1 MKPTDEE
8 AVVVAQVD
16 ANETC
21 SLARRSLASVHEPV
35 DPRIRPSDLPT
46 DDVLDEGYVRQL
58 GDFIEHKHH
67 YDKSRSEK
75 SSHEDSRG
83 ESNET
88 IYVEFEDGDSRDPQN
103 FSRARKWAITFTASF
118 FSIIVG
124 TYPDVHSCRIN
135 ASTILSTAS
144 SSSAYAL
151 GDPSMI
157 RDLNATQFQATVGLS
172 MYTLGFA
179 LVPLVSASFSE
190 EFGRQPLYF
199 FSGVGCLLM
208 HLMIA
213 LAPNIQTVIV
223 GRFLAGAFGS
233 TGSTMVGGTIAD
245 IWAPH
250 ERGLPM
256 SLFAVMALTG
266 PGVGCVAAGW
276 IEQNPHLEWRW
287 IQWIHVIWT
296 GIFVIAVSICMKET
310 RSGVL
315 LTRLAQKLRKDT
327 GNHHYRA
334 RIEDERASLRTL
346 IYISCTRPVYLLITE
361 PVVAA
366 FSLWVGFAWGI
377 LYVLVE
383 SIAPAFKTIHHF
395 NTGQTGT
402 VFASMIVGCFA
413 GLAIQ
418 LYQEKLYTKY
428 APKKG
433 PEARLFS
440 ACLGALLFPAGMFIY
455 AWCTFESV
463 PWIGMAMGIFV
474 IMTALFV
481 LYVAVFTYLADC
493 YGIFASSALAGQSLC
508 RNLMGMAFPLFTE
521 QMFARLTYHWGNT
534 LFGFIAVAMIPIP
547 YVLLWKGPAIRAS
560 SKFASQAMQ
569 KY

>member
-8 AVVVAQVD
+8 ATIVEDVVV
-16 ANETC
+16 NETG
-21 SLARRSLASVHEPV
+21 SLARRSLASVHEV
-35 DPRIRPSDLPT
+35 IDPRISPSDRPK
-46 DDVLDEGYVRQL
+46 DDVLDEGYIRQL
-58 GDFIEHKHH
+58 GDYVEHKHH
-67 YDKSRSEK
+67 RDHEKGASEK
-75 SSHEDSRG
+75 GSSQSDSD
-83 ESNET
+83 EI
-88 IYVEFEDGDSRDPQN
+88 IYVEFEEDDPRDPMN
-103 FSRARKWAITFTASF
+103 FSRTRKWLITFTASF
-118 FSIIVG
+118 FSIIV
-124 TYPDVHSCRIN
+124 
-135 ASTILSTAS
+135 AS

-208 HLMIA
+208 HLMTA

-250 ERGLPM
+250 ERGMPM

-276 IEQNPHLEWRW
+276 IEQNRHLEWRW
-287 IQWIHVIWT
+287 IQWVHVIWT
-296 GIFVIAVSICMKET
+296 GIFVIAVPICMKET

-315 LTRLAQKLRKDT
+315 LTRLAKKLRKDT

-334 RIEDERASLRTL
+334 RVEDERASLRTL
-346 IYISCTRPVYLLITE
+346 IYISCTRPIYLLVTE

-377 LYVLVE
+377 LYVLVA
-383 SIAPAFKTIHHF
+383 SIAPAFRTIHHF

-402 VFASMIVGCFA
+402 VFVSMIIGCFA

-418 LYQEKLYTKY
+418 LYQEKLYAKY
-428 APKKG
+428 APKRG

-440 ACLGALLFPAGMFIY
+440 ACVGAVLFPSGIFIY

-463 PWIGMAMGIFV
+463 HWIGMAMGIFV

-521 QMFARLTYHWGNT
+521 QMFSRLTYHWGNT
-534 LFGFIAVAMIPIP
+534 LFGCIAVAMIPIP

-560 SKFASQAMQ
+560 SRFASQTIQ
-569 KY
+569 KS

>member
-1 MKPTDEE
+1 MQPTDEE
-8 AVVVAQVD
+8 VTIVEKGNVI
-16 ANETC
+16 EPYH
-21 SLARRSLASVHEPV
+21 LARRSLASVHEPV
-35 DPRIRPSDLPT
+35 DPRIRPSDRPT
-46 DDVLDEGYVRQL
+46 DEVLDEGYVRQL
-58 GDFIEHKHH
+58 TEFVEHKHPH
-67 YDKSRSEK
+67 DHEKGISEK
-75 SSHEDSRG
+75 GSQEDSRN
-83 ESNET
+83 EDDET
-88 IYVEFEDGDSRDPQN
+88 IYVEFEENDPRDPMN
-103 FSRARKWAITFTASF
+103 FTRARKWAITFTASF
-118 FSIIVG
+118 FSIIV
-124 TYPDVHSCRIN
+124 
-135 ASTILSTAS
+135 AS

-151 GDPSMI
+151 GDDSMI
-157 RDLNATQFQATVGLS
+157 RDLSATKFQATVGLS

-190 EFGRQPLYF
+190 EFGRQPLYL
-199 FSGVGCLLM
+199 FSGIGCLLM
-208 HLMIA
+208 HLMMA

-233 TGSTMVGGTIAD
+233 TGSTMVGGTVAD

-250 ERGLPM
+250 ERGMPM
-256 SLFAVMALTG
+256 SLFATMALIG

-276 IEQNPHLEWRW
+276 IEQNPHLQWRW

-296 GIFVIAVSICMKET
+296 GIFVVMVPIFMKET

-315 LTRLAQKLRKDT
+315 LTRMAKKLRKETD
-327 GNHHYRA
+327 NHHYRA

-346 IYISCTRPVYLLITE
+346 IYISCTRPIYLLLTE

-383 SIAPAFKTIHHF
+383 SIAPAFMTIHHF
-395 NTGQTGT
+395 NIGQTGT
-402 VFASMIVGCFA
+402 VFSSMIVGCFV
-413 GLAIQ
+413 GLAMQ

-428 APKKG
+428 APVRG
-433 PEARLFS
+433 PEARLYS
-440 ACLGALLFPAGMFIY
+440 ACVGALLFPAGMFIY
-455 AWCTFESV
+455 AWCTFSYV
-463 PWIGMAMGIFV
+463 HWMGMAVGIFV

-547 YVLLWKGPAIRAS
+547 YVLMWKGPAIRAS
-560 SKFASQAMQ
+560 SKFASQTVH
-569 KY
+569 KF

>member
-1 MKPTDEE
+1 MKIPDEDA
-8 AVVVAQVD
+8 AVVEKAGPV
-16 ANETC
+16 ETG

-35 DPRIRPSDLPT
+35 DPRIRPSDRPT
-46 DDVLDEGYVRQL
+46 DDVLDEDYVRQL
-58 GDFIEHKHH
+58 SDYIEHKHPH
-67 YDKSRSEK
+67 KRGTSETG
-75 SSHEDSRG
+75 SQDDSRT
-83 ESNET
+83 EDET
-88 IYVEFEDGDSRDPQN
+88 IYVEFEEGDPRDPMN

-118 FSIIVG
+118 FSIIV
-124 TYPDVHSCRIN
+124 
-135 ASTILSTAS
+135 AS
-144 SSSAYAL
+144 SSAAYAL
-151 GDPSMI
+151 GDDSMV

-172 MYTLGFA
+172 MYTLGFG

-190 EFGRQPLYF
+190 EFGRQPLYL
-199 FSGVGCLLM
+199 FSGIGCLLM
-208 HLMIA
+208 HLMMA
-213 LAPNIQTVIV
+213 LAKNIQTVII

-233 TGSTMVGGTIAD
+233 TGSTMVGGTVAD

-250 ERGLPM
+250 ERGMPM
-256 SLFAVMALTG
+256 SLFAVMALIG

-276 IEQNPHLEWRW
+276 IEQNPHLQWRW

-296 GIFVIAVSICMKET
+296 GIFVVAVPIFMKET

-315 LTRLAQKLRKDT
+315 LTRLAKKIRKET

-334 RIEDERASLRTL
+334 RVEDERASLRTL
-346 IYISCTRPVYLLITE
+346 IYISCTRPVYLLLTE

-366 FSLWVGFAWGI
+366 FSVSPTAYEHTFRALTISLQLWVGFAWGI

-383 SIAPAFKTIHHF
+383 SIAPAFRTIHHF
-395 NTGQTGT
+395 NIGQTGT
-402 VFASMIVGCFA
+402 VFVSMIVGCFA
-413 GLAIQ
+413 GLAMQ

-428 APKKG
+428 ASKRG
-433 PEARLFS
+433 PEARLYS
-440 ACLGALLFPAGMFIY
+440 ACAGAILFPAGMFIY
-455 AWCTFESV
+455 GWCTFESV
-463 PWIGMAMGIFV
+463 PWIGMAIGIFV
-474 IMTALFV
+474 IMTGLFV

-534 LFGFIAVAMIPIP
+534 LFGCIAVAMIPIP
-547 YVLLWKGPAIRAS
+547 FVLFWKGPAIRAS